1 MDLKK
6 ALTYYKKAMEGKDP
20 YGTYRFSLCLISGKL
35 SK

>member
-6 ALTYYKKAMEGKDP
+6 SLTFYQKAMEGKDP
-20 YGTYRFSLCLISGKL
+20 YGTYRFALSLISGKL